1 MAFEGILDLDRGA
14 GYTRPSRFRRVMLT
28 VSLAVHAVALIAG
41 VAWSFWQVDEL
52 SMPQVAVTLTATAAP
67 PPPPPPPPASH
78 HSSTKPKTKPVRK
91 IETLV
96 QPQERPKEQPKPK
109 EEEQDEPDQPGGV
122 EGGVKG
128 GVQGGVV
135 GGVVGA
141 PVANDAPRILPP
153 AVGKQLLLTDPD
165 DERYRVKLP
174 EVMERA
180 GIVAKAIVRICVS
193 AQGTVT
199 DVKVLKGA
207 GPAIDPQIPGVLRTW
222 KYKPYTLDGK
232 PTPFCFPFVYQ
243 ISAR

>member
-14 GYTRPSRFRRVMLT
+14 GYTRPSRFRRIMLT
-28 VSLAVHAVALIAG
+28 VSLAVHAAALIVG

-78 HSSTKPKTKPVRK
+78 HSSTKPKTKPVHK

-96 QPQERPKEQPKPK
+96 QPQERPKEQPK
-109 EEEQDEPDQPGGV
+109 EEEKDDEPDQPGGV

-141 PVANDAPRILPP
+141 PATNDGPKILPP
-153 AVGKQLLLTDPD
+153 QVGRQLLLIDPNE
-165 DERYRVKLP
+165 ERYRVKLP
-174 EVMERA
+174 DALARA
-180 GIVAKAIVRICVS
+180 NAHVKVVVKVCVS

-199 DVKVLKGA
+199 DTKILKGA
-207 GPAIDPQIPGVLRTW
+207 GPAIDAQLPVVLRTW
-222 KYKPYTLDGK
+222 RYKPYTLDGK
-232 PTPFCFPFVYQ
+232 PTPFCFPLLYE
-243 ISAR
+243 ISER